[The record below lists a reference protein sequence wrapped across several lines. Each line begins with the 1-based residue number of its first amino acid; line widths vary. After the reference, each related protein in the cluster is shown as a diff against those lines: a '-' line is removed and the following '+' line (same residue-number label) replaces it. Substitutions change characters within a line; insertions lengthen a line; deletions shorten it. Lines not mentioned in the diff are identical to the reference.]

1 MKRWKLVSGLLL
13 VFVLGILAG
22 AFGTRIYLKDRF
34 AHLRK
39 DPKARQAFIMR
50 KLSKELELTQEQ
62 KIKVEKIVEQVGAK
76 RREFFLKNRPEI
88 KKIMDEGFAQIKKE
102 LNNDQQKKL
111 DVLREENFFLRN
123 AEKREMPAASTND
136 FTVSKARQSSVF

>member
-39 DPKARQAFIMR
+39 DPKARQAFIMG
-50 KLSKELELTQEQ
+50 KLSKELELTPDQ

-88 KKIMDEGFAQIKKE
+88 KKIMDEGFLQIKKE

-111 DVLREENFFLRN
+111 DVMREEFK
-123 AEKREMPAASTND
+123 KRR
-136 FTVSKARQSSVF
+136 KARDASRFHQ

>member
-1 MKRWKLVSGLLL
+1 MKRWKLISGLLL

-22 AFGTRIYLKDRF
+22 AFGTRIYLKDQF
-34 AHLRK
+34 EHLRK

-50 KLSKELELTQEQ
+50 KLSKELELTPGQ
-62 KIKVEKIVEQVGAK
+62 KIKIEKIVEQLGEK

-102 LNNDQQKKL
+102 LDNDQQKKL
-111 DVLREENFFLRN
+111 DVLRAEF
-123 AEKREMPAASTND
+123 EKRR
-136 FTVSKARQSSVF
+136 KARDSSRVQQ

>member
-50 KLSKELELTQEQ
+50 KLSKELELTQDQ

-76 RREFFLKNRPEI
+76 RREFFLKKRPEI
-88 KKIMDEGFAQIKKE
+88 KKIMDEGFLQIKKE

-111 DVLREENFFLRN
+111 DVLREEF
-123 AEKREMPAASTND
+123 EKRR
-136 FTVSKARQSSVF
+136 KARDASHFHQ

>member
-22 AFGTRIYLKDRF
+22 SFGTRIYLKDRF
-34 AHLRK
+34 EHLRK

-50 KLSKELELTQEQ
+50 KLSKELELTQDQ
-62 KIKVEKIVEQVGAK
+62 KTKIEKIVEQVGAK

-88 KKIMDEGFAQIKKE
+88 KRIMDEGFLQIKKE

-111 DVLREENFFLRN
+111 DALRKEF
-123 AEKREMPAASTND
+123 EKRR
-136 FTVSKARQSSVF
+136 KARDASRFHQ

>member
-1 MKRWKLVSGLLL
+1 MKRWKLISGLLL
-13 VFVLGILAG
+13 VLVLGVLAG

-50 KLSKELELTQEQ
+50 KLSKELELTPDQ
-62 KIKVEKIVEQVGAK
+62 KIKIEKIVEQLGEK

-88 KKIMDEGFAQIKKE
+88 KKIMDEGFLQIKKE
-102 LNNDQQKKL
+102 LDNDQQKKL
-111 DVLREENFFLRN
+111 DELREEF
-123 AEKREMPAASTND
+123 EKRRKS
-136 FTVSKARQSSVF
+136 RYSSRFHQ

>member
-1 MKRWKLVSGLLL
+1 MKRWKLISGLLL
-13 VFVLGILAG
+13 VFVLGVLAG
-22 AFGTRIYLKDRF
+22 SFGTRVYLKDRF
-34 AHLRK
+34 EHLRK

-50 KLSKELELTQEQ
+50 KLSKELELTQDQ
-62 KIKVEKIVEQVGAK
+62 KIKVEKIVEQMGEK

-111 DVLREENFFLRN
+111 DVLREEF
-123 AEKREMPAASTND
+123 EKRRKTRDASR
-136 FTVSKARQSSVF
+136 FQQ

>member
-13 VFVLGILAG
+13 VFVLGVLAG

-34 AHLRK
+34 AHFRK

-50 KLSKELELTQEQ
+50 KLSKELELTPDQ
-62 KIKVEKIVEQVGAK
+62 KIKVEKIVEQMGEK

-88 KKIMDEGFAQIKKE
+88 KKIMDEGFAQIRKE
-102 LNNDQQKKL
+102 LNSDQQKKL
-111 DVLREENFFLRN
+111 DVLREEF
-123 AEKREMPAASTND
+123 EKRR
-136 FTVSKARQSSVF
+136 KARYSSRFHQ

>member
-39 DPKARQAFIMR
+39 DPKAKQAFIMR

-62 KIKVEKIVEQVGAK
+62 KIKVEKIVAQMGAK
-76 RREFFLKNRPEI
+76 RRELFLKNRPEI
-88 KKIMDEGFAQIKKE
+88 KKIMDEGFLQIKKE

-111 DVLREENFFLRN
+111 DVLREEF
-123 AEKREMPAASTND
+123 EKRR
-136 FTVSKARQSSVF
+136 KARDASRFHQ

>member
-34 AHLRK
+34 AHFRK
-39 DPKARQAFIMR
+39 DPKARQAFIMG
-50 KLSKELELTQEQ
+50 KLSKELELTQDQ
-62 KIKVEKIVEQVGAK
+62 KIKVEKIVAQVGAK

-88 KKIMDEGFAQIKKE
+88 KRIMDEGFLQIKKE

-111 DVLREENFFLRN
+111 DVLREEF
-123 AEKREMPAASTND
+123 EKRR
-136 FTVSKARQSSVF
+136 KARDTSRFHQ